1 MNSTILGIGFLAFC
15 VAAAFAQNTADPRQ
29 LLAGKWTCTTGTID
43 GSPLAA
49 ETAKILTLT
58 LTGDRFKTQRGD
70 QVLFDS
76 TYTIDASKEPN
87 QIDMISTEGELKGK
101 PGLGIYK
108 LDGEKLTLCYTLP
121 GKERPTKFE
130 SPPKSGI
137 YLIEWQRARP

>member
-1 MNSTILGIGFLAFC
+1 
-15 VAAAFAQNTADPRQ
+15 
-29 LLAGKWTCTTGTID
+29 
-43 GSPLAA
+43 
-49 ETAKILTLT
+49 
-58 LTGDRFKTQRGD
+58 
-70 QVLFDS
+70 
-76 TYTIDASKEPN
+76 
-87 QIDMISTEGELKGK
+87 MISTEGELKGK